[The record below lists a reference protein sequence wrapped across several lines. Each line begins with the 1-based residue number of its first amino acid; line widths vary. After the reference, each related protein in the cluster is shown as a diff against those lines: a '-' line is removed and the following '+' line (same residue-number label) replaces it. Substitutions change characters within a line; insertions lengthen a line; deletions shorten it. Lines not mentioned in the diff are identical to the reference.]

1 MSEPVGAVLG
11 VLFLRTWFAS
21 AALEGAI
28 NACLCG
34 VGGLMVGVSFL
45 ELLPQAWRF
54 GTSSCHG
61 DVDRAQVA
69 AQVAGVFVAGM
80 AVMVVTTSLL

>member
-11 VLFLRTWFAS
+11 VLFFRSWFSS

-28 NACLCG
+28 NACLCS
-34 VGGLMVGVSFL
+34 VGGLMVGVSFF

-54 GTSSCHG
+54 GTASSG
-61 DVDRAQVA
+61 IDPVLVA
-69 AQVAGVFVAGM
+69 VQLAGVFASGGL
-80 AVMVVTTSLL
+80 VMLLTIAFL

>member
-54 GTSSCHG
+54 GSASTHG
-61 DVDRAQVA
+61 DARALVA
-69 AQVAGVFVAGM
+69 AQIAGVFAAGM